1 MISKN
6 KIKIGHFWPF
16 WARVWPKHR
25 FVLVLDKNNHRHLI
39 SDAKKHIFR
48 CLSRCN
54 IQKYS
59 FHNFA
64 PNGSV
69 YGNGRGHFG
78 PNMGSKIWPTSFYVS
93 MDIY

>member
-1 MISKN
+1 MICRN
-6 KIKIGHFWPF
+6 KIKICHFWPF
-16 WARVWPKHR
+16 WAWAWPKHR
-25 FVLVLDKNNHRHLI
+25 FVMVLDKNKHRHLI
-39 SDAKKHIFR
+39 PDVKKHIFR

-59 FHNFA
+59 FHNFD